1 MIDPKS
7 LRVTMAFAILIL
19 TCLLAALF
27 AALLDDSNRVAFKF
41 ACVWFNPL
49 SLAGYVFGNL
59 ARYSCT
65 FKIEQHFDADCVWIH
80 SSRFRNHSIDS
91 SMLLKRYFRFM
102 VLEQV

>member
-19 TCLLAALF
+19 TCLL

-80 SSRFRNHSIDS
+80 SSRFRNHSIDF
-91 SMLLKRYFRFM
+91 LKRYFRFM